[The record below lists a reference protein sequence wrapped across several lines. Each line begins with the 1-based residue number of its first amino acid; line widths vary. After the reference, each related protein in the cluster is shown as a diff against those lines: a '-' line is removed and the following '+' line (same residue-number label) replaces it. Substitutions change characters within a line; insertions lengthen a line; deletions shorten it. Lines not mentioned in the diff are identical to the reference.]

1 MPSRAVEPSEME
13 TRSRMLKGTDTT
25 HLFLR
30 SPLHKGR
37 AGPRPEA
44 TDPPMSVTDH
54 RSPHP
59 LSVRGTTAKH
69 CAEIRRRST
78 TTTRSAAPDR
88 VGDCEDAHFGSPGLC
103 AGSRCA
109 HRGSRPRI
117 RYVRRVRTT

>member
-1 MPSRAVEPSEME
+1 
-13 TRSRMLKGTDTT
+13 DTT

-69 CAEIRRRST
+69 CDKVRRRRSPPPQTAWATAGMRISDPSDCALGHTVLIAGPARASGPYEGSEPHDDDRMT
-78 TTTRSAAPDR
+78 TARSDEPLHQR
-88 VGDCEDAHFGSPGLC
+88 
-103 AGSRCA
+103 
-109 HRGSRPRI
+109 
-117 RYVRRVRTT
+117 